1 MAYEYEAEE
10 WRAAT
15 HTMTESERAAC
26 RDASVR
32 HANPIMCGDR
42 DDTRDEMRNHQ

>member
-15 HTMTESERAAC
+15 HTMTELERVAAEVT
-26 RDASVR
+26 RRGSVG
-32 HANPIMCGDR
+32 MVGDR
-42 DDTRDEMRNHQ
+42 ADALDEVRSYQ

>member
-15 HTMTESERAAC
+15 HTMTEMERATAAVD
-26 RDASVR
+26 RRSGLGMV
-32 HANPIMCGDR
+32 GDR
-42 DDTRDEMRNHQ
+42 DDALDELRCDR